1 MGENAATYFDREEQS
16 IERLSAAFARSL
28 VAAMLEA
35 F

>member
-1 MGENAATYFDREEQS
+1 MGENSETYFDREEQS
-16 IERLSAAFARSL
+16 IERLSVAFARSL

>member
-16 IERLSAAFARSL
+16 IERLAMAFARSL